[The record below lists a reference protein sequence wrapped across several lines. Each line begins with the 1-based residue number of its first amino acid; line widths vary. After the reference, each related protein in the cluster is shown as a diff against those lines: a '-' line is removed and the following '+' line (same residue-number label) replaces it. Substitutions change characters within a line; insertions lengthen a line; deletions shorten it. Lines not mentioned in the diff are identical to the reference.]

1 MLCTTAETV
10 SICTL
15 VSVINFVTVPVK
27 GPRGDGYDKIY
38 TELALD
44 TVKPLVSNHTKCE
57 DLKRS
62 LTASLQELV
71 PKRITG
77 GRSAGGLYREG
88 KGM

>member
-1 MLCTTAETV
+1 MLCMTAETV

-27 GPRGDGYDKIY
+27 GPRRDGYDKIY
-38 TELALD
+38 IELDLD
-44 TVKPLVSNHTKCE
+44 TVKPLISNHTKCE

-62 LTASLQELV
+62 LTESLQELV
-71 PKRITG
+71 AKRIT
-77 GRSAGGLYREG
+77 GGLYREG